1 MRISNGR
8 NVFNIFNYTVMIL
21 FCMTVILP
29 FLNII
34 AVSLSGRDAI
44 IGMKV
49 SLWPEDIQF
58 EAYKEILTNKTFTK
72 SLINTIGITAIVTF
86 LNILLDVTAAY
97 AFTKK
102 FFGKTFLNYYFI
114 ITMYFS
120 GGLIPFYLL
129 MTNYLHLKNSY
140 LALILPALVN
150 VFYII
155 VIRSQIETI
164 PKELIEAGVIDG
176 AKESQALFMIIVPSI
191 MPTIAAI
198 SMFIA
203 LGTWNSWFNVMLFTN
218 IKEEMWMLQYYLR
231 AIVFSKTIGYN
242 SSADAL
248 QLAELGLQNVVGESY
263 QMAAIILVALPVV
276 AVYPFVQKYFVKGIL
291 VGSVKG

>member
-1 MRISNGR
+1 MKTSNGR
-8 NVFNIFNYTVMIL
+8 IAFNIFNYTVMVL
-21 FCMTVILP
+21 LCMTIILP
-29 FLNII
+29 FMNII
-34 AVSLSGRDAI
+34 AVSLSGREAV
-44 IGMKV
+44 IGLKV
-49 SLWPEDIQF
+49 GLWPKNPQI
-58 EAYKEILTNKTFTK
+58 EAYKEILTNKTFTS
-72 SLINTIGITAIVTF
+72 SLINTIGITAIVTV
-86 LNILLDVTAAY
+86 LNLLLDVMAAY
-97 AFTKK
+97 AFSKK
-102 FFGKTFLNYYFI
+102 FYGKTFFNYYFV
-114 ITMYFS
+114 ITMYFH

-129 MTNYLHLKNSY
+129 MTNYLHLKNSF

-164 PKELIEAGVIDG
+164 PKELVEAGIIDG
-176 AKESQALFMIIVPSI
+176 AKEIQALFMIIVPSI

-218 IKEEMWMLQYYLR
+218 SREDMWMLQYYLR
-231 AIVFSKTIGYN
+231 AIVFAKTIGYN

-276 AVYPFVQKYFVKGIL
+276 AVYPFIQKYFVKGIL
-291 VGSVKG
+291 AGSVKG

>member
-1 MRISNGR
+1 MRITNGR
-8 NVFNIFNYTVMIL
+8 NAFNIFNYTVMIL
-21 FCMTVILP
+21 FCMTIILP

-49 SLWPEDIQF
+49 SLWPKDVQF
-58 EAYKEILTNKTFTK
+58 EAYKEILTNKTFTR

-102 FFGKTFLNYYFI
+102 FFGKTFFNYYFI

-218 IKEEMWMLQYYLR
+218 IKEDMWMLQYYLR
-231 AIVFSKTIGYN
+231 AIVFAKTIGYN

>member
-1 MRISNGR
+1 MKISNGR
-8 NVFNIFNYTVMIL
+8 TAFTIFNYTVMIL
-21 FCMTVILP
+21 FCMTIILP

-34 AVSLSGRDAI
+34 AVSMSGRDAI
-44 IGMKV
+44 IGFKV
-49 SLWPEDIQF
+49 SLWPKDVQI
-58 EAYKEILTNKTFTK
+58 EAYREIITNKTFIR
-72 SLINTIGITAIVTF
+72 SLINTVGITAIVTV
-86 LNILLDVTAAY
+86 LNLLIDVSAAY
-97 AFTKK
+97 AFSKK
-102 FFGKTFLNYYFI
+102 FFGKTFFNYFFI
-114 ITMYFS
+114 ITMYFN

-129 MTNYLHLKNSY
+129 MTNYLHLKNNF
-140 LALILPALVN
+140 LALILPSLIN

-164 PKELIEAGVIDG
+164 PKELIEAGIIDG
-176 AKESQALFMIIVPSI
+176 AKEAQVLFRIIVPSI
-191 MPTIAAI
+191 IPTIAAI

-218 IKEEMWMLQYYLR
+218 SREDMWMLQYYLR
-231 AIVFSKTIGYN
+231 AIVFAKTIGYN
-242 SSADAL
+242 TSADSL

-263 QMAAIILVALPVV
+263 QMAAIILVALPIV